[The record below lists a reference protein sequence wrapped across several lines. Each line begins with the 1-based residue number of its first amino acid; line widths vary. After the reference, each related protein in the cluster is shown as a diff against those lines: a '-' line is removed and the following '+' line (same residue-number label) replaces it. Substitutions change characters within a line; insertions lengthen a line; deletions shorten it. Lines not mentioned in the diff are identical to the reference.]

1 MVDQR
6 PTWLTAFGWLLSPI
20 LLILSIRWL
29 FFEPYVIPSG
39 SMIPQLLIHDHILV
53 NKMKYGVRIP
63 FGSTWLAKWGK
74 PQRGEIVVFRYPN
87 NPDVFYVKRVIGLP
101 GERIS
106 IIHGVVHID
115 EKPLDLTEQDSAD
128 SEFQYF
134 LESQSYQ
141 VQYLNKEEAEMEA
154 IDLPEDHYFM
164 MGDNRDQ
171 SSDSRSWGAV
181 PYENLIGT
189 PVLIWLS
196 CEETFET
203 ARFLCDPSQMR
214 WNRIL
219 MRL

>member
-1 MVDQR
+1 
-6 PTWLTAFGWLLSPI
+6 
-20 LLILSIRWL
+20 
-29 FFEPYVIPSG
+29 
-39 SMIPQLLIHDHILV
+39 MIPQLLVHDHILV
-53 NKMKYGVRIP
+53 NKMKYGVRVP

-106 IIHGVVHID
+106 ISHGVVQID
-115 EKPLDLTEQDSAD
+115 GQPLELAEQAVDSKDLEENPD
-128 SEFQYF
+128 SEFRYF
-134 LESQSYQ
+134 LENRNYQ
-141 VQYLNKEEAEMEA
+141 VRYLNKEEAEMEA

-171 SSDSRSWGAV
+171 SSDSRSWGSV
-181 PYENLIGT
+181 PFENLIGT
-189 PVLIWLS
+189 PVLVWLS

-214 WNRIL
+214 WQRIL